1 MMAHPRGFRA
11 DNGRHDI
18 DLAARL
24 QMLMASSGADVREA
38 LWALQLI
45 ERKAAVERW
54 RSGELRGPRLQRKQ
68 ARRKA

>member
-1 MMAHPRGFRA
+1 MAHPRGFQA
-11 DNGRHDI
+11 DNGTQDG

-24 QMLMASSGADVREA
+24 QMLIASSGADVREA

-54 RSGELRGPRLQRKQ
+54 RSGELRGARFQRKQ
-68 ARRKA
+68 ARGRA